1 MKFFALLMVVGL
13 AAASGLSGERGM
25 RFESGKEFTFE
36 YSGRLMTGIPALS
49 NQYSGLGINATVSL
63 IARTPTTLGMIVSQ
77 PKFVKINDVLE
88 PVEDNVPSTYD
99 GTNWRRVKL
108 PEMMEVPEEF
118 KRILSLPVIV
128 ELDGQTG
135 EVSKV
140 TISKR
145 EPEWSVN
152 LKKGIVS
159 LFQVKMESGINTNMI
174 QNSEQTYWKVMEET
188 VSGKCLTTYQV
199 NELPEFMIRENP
211 SMVPVPEACQTRKYF
226 EVVRSVDFNN
236 CQKQSS
242 FSFYRPGHFMKKGSS
257 ESINNIGSMLSRSST
272 TRFVA
277 CGSGSNGQM
286 TIQTIVN
293 DGEFDFQL
301 MGTKTERLVSGS
313 LQTLRLK
320 SVKPMSTMPQPS
332 EPVTLQTMMYEYTE
346 KAYGL
351 PSVSSNSVSEQ
362 ILTEGRIPR
371 SEVTEGKVLAKA
383 IPRTFFQ
390 GLNSETTPNKS
401 EFVTEIARILKE
413 VMMTIR
419 GEGHQS
425 LVEAEVN
432 QMLVTAVRGMTALET
447 VEEIERLY
455 TTVLTGLTGEQTQ
468 TVKQLFLDTVVMTGT
483 PHSIEFFGKMVREGK
498 VPRSEINAFFMFLPR
513 YVMVPTEQVL
523 NRLFKLVTE
532 SETIKSVPTTYS
544 VAMTGLTQLV
554 QSACISEDRKT
565 SFPTYTFGEFCTPE
579 SEIVQEVLIP
589 YLARYLHKEPQ
600 NQMEENIRNVH
611 IISLG
616 LLRHKNVITE
626 LTPIIEAHGSSLSSG
641 SISLDSVQGS
651 RNSVSRV
658 LAVYSM
664 MNAGFHNPG
673 LVTPVLLTVFTNPA
687 ESTEMRIAAF
697 NALVKLN
704 PPKYV
709 FDTIAS
715 VTRQEPKMDMELLK
729 VINIGLYT
737 LGHEAEMFERFEQIP
752 ESLSLKAKSAYH
764 MIKKTYGIVPTT
776 ANFYKTEF
784 LRELN
789 SGYKAQL
796 TWVAAHEQIMPRSGY
811 FGITLFL
818 QQHYYD
824 LFQGGFM
831 MSGTDSVID
840 RLSSVVSKIAGG
852 SSASSEDLKSE
863 IRRSLDTEFAKVLEK
878 LNVKPVEE
886 SKVLSANAFFQ
897 MGETGIIFRS
907 ISERASDLINE
918 KIVNLIQNP
927 SSLLSGQTEMKVNFQ
942 KTIDLS
948 PIQIMFP
955 SDMGLPVQVELNAPV
970 TVSLMGK
977 ASVEPRS
984 MLPSITLSGKA
995 LMTTQ
1000 FSGVVGTICPFTR
1013 EFVVSGINQHSA
1025 INIPGSMEINLDV
1038 PSQKLSV
1045 FVRPSTQE
1053 GHEVTL
1059 GHYQIMP
1066 YTTVGQIN
1074 KLQPLTK
1081 TAAMKP
1087 IRSGA
1092 ERKERHLSFGE
1103 FFGLG
1108 LKTQMETESRFVD
1121 ARSILELVQIYK
1133 NPINMM
1139 MFGWTSPALSENLVP
1154 SVRYH
1159 KMTTLFRPDQS
1170 STKEIGIEVKIG
1182 AATKVS
1188 GQSGINYHTLSKKS
1202 ISSLSQDEV
1211 HEIKTNPTLKKLLLA
1226 ISPLKVESQTL
1237 GSQTHER
1244 RQLSLKEVISQ
1255 LESSKV
1261 VEGDVTGLT
1270 LTTSLILKS
1279 TRPRTFTYSMTAA
1292 LGSRNS
1298 ESKKIH
1304 HEWNVQLESQ
1314 VPQTQLKKV
1323 SVRGKLTLPVLPMWN
1338 IDQIRQS
1345 LINFD
1350 YENKMAF
1357 TMANGQESQVITT
1370 GSAKTSEEQK
1380 AFSTISSEAKQL
1392 KSLVAEGQTS
1402 SKLISELKE
1411 IVRIQAS
1418 TLDKVIIES
1427 EYINFPKGFEI
1438 VQSKIMSFLKAY
1450 LWPYYCPSSS
1460 TSVESTSQSSSA
1472 EARRYKST
1480 VQLSFRQQTPSFDLE
1495 IVRPNEKV
1503 FFRNVRVSYP
1513 YNLFFPLTAA
1523 KNNVRLATNKIVS
1536 GSVSRQT
1543 EECWVNGFNL
1553 WKFNG
1558 EHLDMP
1564 NAKVGSEFLI
1574 AADVTQYHSFG
1585 VLVKRTADHKRWST
1599 KIVLKKNIIEIIP
1612 ERGHY
1617 NIFVNGKPFQLPLT
1631 ATMTRPFP
1639 LADSDERIFA
1649 HIYTSG
1655 GTSIYVQA
1663 PKYNLNEIGVGG
1675 DDLDDTQTIAVVPS
1689 LQIINKMMGLCGNL
1703 QKPIMSQTVTSQCV
1717 YSKPELEV
1725 AAWTIPSVS
1734 SSVPSHLMSELKKE
1748 TEMCSKVMVQPT
1760 KVAKAYKAATG
1771 RCTILKHL
1779 TMMQPGK
1786 MCISKVPVTQCGP
1799 SCKSQESQMTEKSVE
1814 FTCMPRGRMAEHY
1827 MAKVQK
1833 GESIPELKD
1842 MEVSFETV
1850 MRQPSHCVHALV
1862 SSGVSRGPPWCP
1874 RC

>member
-1 MKFFALLMVVGL
+1 MKFFALLMLVGL
-13 AAASGLSGERGM
+13 AAASGLSGERGL

-49 NQYSGLGINATVSL
+49 SQYSGLGINATVSV

-88 PVEDNVPSTYD
+88 PVEDNVPSTYE

-118 KRILSLPVIV
+118 KRILSLPVMV

-135 EVSKV
+135 EVAKV

-159 LFQVKMESGINTNMI
+159 LFQVKMESGITTNMI
-174 QNSEQTYWKVMEET
+174 QTSEEQTYWKVMEET

-199 NELPEFMIRENP
+199 NELPEFMVRENP
-211 SMVPVPEACQTRKYF
+211 SMVPVPEACQARKYF

-242 FSFYRPGHFMKKGSS
+242 FSFYRPGHFAQKGSS

-272 TRFVA
+272 TRFIA
-277 CGSGSNGQM
+277 CGSTSGQM

-313 LQTLRLK
+313 LQTLRLQ
-320 SVKPMSTMPQPS
+320 SVRPMRSQMPQPS
-332 EPVTLQTMMYEYTE
+332 EPVTLKTMMYEYTE

-351 PSVSSNSVSEQ
+351 PSVSSNSVSEH

-371 SEVTEGKVLAKA
+371 SEVTQGKVLAKA

-390 GLNSETTPNKS
+390 GLNSETTPNKA
-401 EFVTEIARILKE
+401 EFVSEITRLLKE
-413 VMMTIR
+413 VMKTIR
-419 GEGHQS
+419 GESSQS
-425 LVEAEVN
+425 LAETQVN
-432 QMLVTAVRGMTALET
+432 QLLLTAVRGMTALESS
-447 VEEIERLY
+447 EEIERVY
-455 TTVLTGLTGEQTQ
+455 TTVLSGLSAEQTL
-468 TVKQLFLDTVVMTGT
+468 TMKQLFLDTVVMTGT
-483 PHSIEFFGKMVREGK
+483 PHSLEFFGKLVREGK

-532 SETIKSVPTTYS
+532 TETITSVPTTYS
-544 VAMTGLTQLV
+544 VAITGLTQLV

-565 SFPTYTFGEFCTPE
+565 SFPTYALGEFCTPE

-589 YLARYLHKEPQ
+589 FLARTLHKEPQ
-600 NQMEENIRNVH
+600 TQMEENIRNIH
-611 IISLG
+611 IIALG

-626 LTPIIEAHGSSLSSG
+626 LTPVIEGSLSG
-641 SISLDSVQGS
+641 SVSLNSVQGA

-658 LAVYSM
+658 LAVYSL
-664 MNAGFHNPG
+664 MNAGFHNPN
-673 LVTPVLLTVFTNPA
+673 LVTPVLLTVFANPS

-697 NALVKLN
+697 NGLLKMN

-715 VTRQEPKMDMELLK
+715 VTRQEPRMDMELLK

-737 LGHEAEMFERFEQIP
+737 LGHESESFERFEMMP
-752 ESLSLKAKSAYH
+752 ESLSLKARTAYH
-764 MIKKTYGIVPTT
+764 MIRKTYGIVPTT

-784 LRELN
+784 LKELN
-789 SGYKAQL
+789 SGYRAQL
-796 TWVAAHEQIMPRSGY
+796 AWVAAHEQIMPRSGY
-811 FGITLFL
+811 LGVTLFL

-831 MSGTDSVID
+831 MSGTDSIVD
-840 RLSSVVSKIAGG
+840 RLSSVISKVASG
-852 SSASSEDLKSE
+852 SVSEDLKSE
-863 IRRSLDTEFAKVLEK
+863 IRKSIDSELVKVMEQ
-878 LNVKPVEE
+878 LNIESVE

-907 ISERASDLINE
+907 ISERASELINE
-918 KIVNLIQNP
+918 NIVKLIQNP

-977 ASVEPRS
+977 ASIEPRS

-1013 EFVVSGINQHSA
+1013 EFVVSGINQHSV
-1025 INIPGSMEINLDV
+1025 INVPGSMEINLDI

-1053 GHEVTL
+1053 GHEITL
-1059 GHYQIMP
+1059 GHYHIMP

-1081 TAAMKP
+1081 TTALKP
-1087 IRSGA
+1087 IRSES
-1092 ERKERHLSFGE
+1092 ERKQKSLSFGE

-1108 LKTQMETESRFVD
+1108 LKTQMTTESSFVD

-1133 NPINMM
+1133 NPVNMM
-1139 MFGWTSPALSENLVP
+1139 VFGWTSPALSESLVP

-1159 KMTTLFRPDQS
+1159 EMTTLFRPDQS
-1170 STKEIGIEVKIG
+1170 STKEIGVEVKIG

-1188 GQSGINYHTLSKKS
+1188 GQSGLKYHTLVKKS
-1202 ISSLSQDEV
+1202 ISELSREEV
-1211 HEIKTNPTLKKLLLA
+1211 HEIKTNPTLKKLILA
-1226 ISPLKVESQTL
+1226 LSPLKVESQTL
-1237 GSQTHER
+1237 QGSQSGLHQR
-1244 RQLSLKEVISQ
+1244 RQQSLSKVISQ
-1255 LESSKV
+1255 LESSSSEV
-1261 VEGDVTGLT
+1261 SEVTGLT

-1292 LGSRNS
+1292 VGSKNEEAAR
-1298 ESKKIH
+1298 KIR
-1304 HEWNVQLESQ
+1304 HEWNILLESQ

-1323 SVRGKLTLPVLPMWN
+1323 SVRGKLTMPVLPMWN
-1338 IDQIRQS
+1338 IEEIRRS

-1350 YENKMAF
+1350 YDNKL
-1357 TMANGQESQVITT
+1357 TLVMANGQESKVITT

-1380 AFSTISSEAKQL
+1380 AFSSVSSEAKLL
-1392 KSLVAEGQTS
+1392 KDLIATEGKKS
-1402 SKLISELKE
+1402 SKLIAQLEE
-1411 IVRIQAS
+1411 IVAIQAS
-1418 TLDKVIIES
+1418 TLDKVVIES
-1427 EYINFPKGFEI
+1427 EYINVPKGFELL
-1438 VQSKIMSFLKAY
+1438 QSKVINLLKAY
-1450 LWPYYCPSSS
+1450 LYPYYSPSASTVESS
-1460 TSVESTSQSSSA
+1460 SVES
-1472 EARRYKST
+1472 RRYKSI

-1495 IVRPNEKV
+1495 IVRPTEKV
-1503 FFRNVRVSYP
+1503 LFRNVRVSYP
-1513 YNLFFPLTAA
+1513 YNLFFPLTAVR
-1523 KNNVRLATNKIVS
+1523 NNVRLAANQVVS
-1536 GSVSRQT
+1536 GSVLST
-1543 EECWVNGFNL
+1543 EACTLNGQNII
-1553 WKFNG
+1553 KFNG
-1558 EHLDMP
+1558 QHVMIPASHPGAEI
-1564 NAKVGSEFLI
+1564 LI
-1574 AADVTQYHSFG
+1574 AADSSNFHRFG
-1585 VLVKRTADHKRWST
+1585 VMAKSMGNRQWES
-1599 KIVLKKNIIEIIP
+1599 KIVLKKNVIEVIP
-1612 ERGHY
+1612 SGSVLRVL
-1617 NIFVNGKPFQLPLT
+1617 VNGKPIQISTKPVVAHDISGKSVI
-1631 ATMTRPFP
+1631 ATLEKTT
-1639 LADSDERIFA
+1639 DGVVI
-1649 HIYTSG
+1649 
-1655 GTSIYVQA
+1655 VKA
-1663 PKYNLNEIGVGG
+1663 PRFNLNEVRTNGVR
-1675 DDLDDTQTIAVVPS
+1675 LQVVPS
-1689 LQIINKMMGLCGNL
+1689 IEMKNKLTGLCGGF
-1703 QKPIMSQTVTSQCV
+1703 QKPIVSQTQTSQCV
-1717 YSKPELEV
+1717 FSKPELEV
-1725 AAWTIPSVS
+1725 ASWTVPSS
-1734 SSVPSHLMSELKKE
+1734 SVSVPSHLVSELKKE
-1748 TEMCSKVMVQPT
+1748 TEICSKVMVQPT

-1779 TMMQPGK
+1779 TMMRPGK

-1799 SCKSQESQMTEKSVE
+1799 SCKSQESQMTVKPVP
-1814 FTCMPRGRMAEHY
+1814 FTCLPLGRQAEHY
-1827 MAKVQK
+1827 LVKVQK
-1833 GESIPELKD
+1833 GESLPELMH
-1842 MEVSFETV
+1842 METSFTTQ

-1862 SSGVSRGPPWCP
+1862 SSIGL
-1874 RC
+1874 